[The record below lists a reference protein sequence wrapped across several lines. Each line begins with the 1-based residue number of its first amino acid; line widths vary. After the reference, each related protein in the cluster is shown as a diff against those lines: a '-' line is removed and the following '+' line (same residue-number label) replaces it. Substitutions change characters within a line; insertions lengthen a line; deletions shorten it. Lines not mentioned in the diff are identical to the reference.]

1 MMARLAS
8 RIAQLRGDTA
18 GSVVIETA
26 IVAPVLVLLGLG
38 AFDISRMIARQ
49 SELQAGSTDVEGI
62 VLAVAGTSNA
72 TNVSTIKSVLMNSLS
87 LGSSNVSVAKMYRC
101 TVQTDLVPSAS
112 SCGNTDVLSTYVQVT
127 LTDSY
132 TPMWTRFGVGSALN
146 YRLVRTVQVS

>member
-8 RIAQLRGDTA
+8 RLAQLRTDTT
-18 GSVVIETA
+18 GSVVVETA
-26 IVAPVLVLLGLG
+26 IVAPVLVVLGLG

-62 VLAVAGTSNA
+62 VLAVAGTSTA

-87 LGSSNVSVAKMYRC
+87 LPSNKVTVVKKYRC
-101 TVQTDLVPSAS
+101 NVQADLTFTHGD
-112 SCGNTDVLSTYVQVT
+112 CGESDVLSTYVQVT

-132 TPMWTRFGVGSALN
+132 TPMWTRFGIGSALN
-146 YRLVRTVQVS
+146 YSLVRTVQVS

>member
-1 MMARLAS
+1 MIARLAS
-8 RIAQLRGDTA
+8 RLAQLRGDTA
-18 GSVVIETA
+18 GSVVVETA
-26 IVAPVLVLLGLG
+26 IVAPVLVTLGLG

-62 VLAVAGTSNA
+62 VLAVAGTSTA

-87 LGSSNVSVAKMYRC
+87 LSSDKVTVAKMYRC
-101 TVQTDLVPSAS
+101 SVQNDLVASNS
-112 SCGNTDVLSTYVQVT
+112 SCGSTDVLSTYVQVT

-132 TPMWTRFGVGSALN
+132 NPMWTRFGVGSALN